1 MVERHRLGP
10 HHGLEPYSLIQ
21 IITAVCVGILGC
33 ILVCILCLFVLRGF
47 INHINKTNWP
57 ILISLR
63 NIFFVCSSFV
73 FLAGCFKASFEKKE
87 LSLILFMFV
96 LGGFLLFDGLNG
108 MRDLWS
114 GPKSYAGYCEV
125 SRRTDRL
132 GPSYRLLIS
141 GFDLETSRSVVDALK
156 SKDPAQG
163 DSHETN
169 GTWQCNSMVKISY
182 LPYNKVAIKVE
193 KVGIDK

>member
-1 MVERHRLGP
+1 
-10 HHGLEPYSLIQ
+10 
-21 IITAVCVGILGC
+21 
-33 ILVCILCLFVLRGF
+33 LVFGF
-47 INHINKTNWP
+47 KEN
-57 ILISLR
+57 
-63 NIFFVCSSFV
+63 
-73 FLAGCFKASFEKKE
+73 FEKE
-87 LSLILFMFV
+87 EGFSRLPMCVAAGAIL
-96 LGGFLLFDGLNG
+96 LLGLNE

-193 KVGIDK
+193 KVGLDK